1 MFTEYV
7 YHDTEDHFSDR
18 TSMISGIATLRLD
31 IDDDCSADI
40 GGRDG
45 KVVSAR
51 LIEVKVGSLTFTADQ
66 IAEAFG
72 AGVVARFESW
82 VADWEDPA

>member
-1 MFTEYV
+1 MLTEYV

-31 IDDDCSADI
+31 VEDEFSADI
-40 GGRDG
+40 GGVDG
-45 KVVSAR
+45 RVVSAR
-51 LIEVKVGSLTFTADQ
+51 LIEVKVGTLIFTADQ

-72 AGVVARFESW
+72 AGVVARFESQ
-82 VADWEDPA
+82 VADWEDPV

>member
-31 IDDDCSADI
+31 IDEDYSADI
-40 GGRDG
+40 GGVDG
-45 KVVSAR
+45 HVCVAT
-51 LIEVKVGSLTFTADQ
+51 LIEVKVGNATFTAEQ
-66 IAEAFG
+66 IAQMFG
-72 AGVVARFESW
+72 AKVVVEFENW
-82 VADWEDPA
+82 VAEYEATK

>member
-1 MFTEYV
+1 MVTEYV

-31 IDDDCSADI
+31 VEDEFSADI
-40 GGRDG
+40 GGVDG
-45 KVVSAR
+45 RVVSAR
-51 LIEVKVGSLTFTADQ
+51 LIEVKVGTLIFTADQ

-72 AGVVARFESW
+72 AGVVARFESQ
-82 VADWEDPA
+82 VADWEDPV